1 MKSSDGRICNTV
13 RNGSVEG
20 VCGGVVGGWG
30 LGGVGWGVGCE
41 GGGGCGGDKREGGRR
56 DNTCKCFK

>member
-30 LGGVGWGVGCE
+30 FEGGWEVGCE
-41 GGGGCGGDKREGGRR
+41 VGRGGGLWR
-56 DNTCKCFK
+56 